1 MVGGRKCSLRS
12 SVRAR
17 RLRPRFEHFKTGH
30 VRTDRRCIRGGQP
43 SSTAKRLHGCER
55 AGCRRLERTLC
66 SMPLYDRS
74 VSKLGMWLAS
84 SSAGGV
90 MGRSERRN
98 VRERGALVQ
107 RLIKGVLQ
115 NPSLTLSVE
124 TLQAWLNVPVDA
136 AQRILANLVSAGLL
150 REVGTGVW
158 VPGPLPGAQRVSY

>member
-1 MVGGRKCSLRS
+1 M
-12 SVRAR
+12 
-17 RLRPRFEHFKTGH
+17 
-30 VRTDRRCIRGGQP
+30 
-43 SSTAKRLHGCER
+43 
-55 AGCRRLERTLC
+55 
-66 SMPLYDRS
+66 
-74 VSKLGMWLAS
+74 GMWLAS

-136 AQRILANLVSAGLL
+136 AQRILNNLVSAGLL
-150 REVGTGVW
+150 REVGSGVW
-158 VPGPLPGAQRVSY
+158 VPGPLPGAQAVSY